1 MVEMITS
8 IMTCL
13 MTHVLTLVFKNL
25 DAKYKQSST
34 EVGKTLLI
42 HMYIY
47 VHNIITFVIVLELV
61 KNNKCH

>member
-1 MVEMITS
+1 MVEIITS
-8 IMTCL
+8 IMTCQ
-13 MTHVLTLVFKNL
+13 MTHVLTIVFTNL

-47 VHNIITFVIVLELV
+47 LHYIITFNIVLELA